1 MISGIMPH
9 VRLFLRLLGLL
20 FKDTIMEKEVPCQNL
35 DAPHSH
41 PLKISFAPSCRRKNF
56 SCRAGGKLIE
66 VFARSPEGDNI
77 TASCTPPPR
86 LLPLPSS
93 ARSRSSPSL
102 RQQMWSLQFIRVR
115 NSKFTGQAN
124 YQHNTSAGW
133 DPNTEAGRQRD
144 GCEEH
149 QHLRCLPWPTT
160 SAEKKKAYR
169 EIQAKEK
176 RKFSVKSLC
185 SPAC

>member
-1 MISGIMPH
+1 MSEPGCAPFTPSQNIICTVLPA
-9 VRLFLRLLGLL
+9 
-20 FKDTIMEKEVPCQNL
+20 KEL
-35 DAPHSH
+35 
-41 PLKISFAPSCRRKNF
+41 

-77 TASCTPPPR
+77 TASCTPPPSR
-86 LLPLPSS
+86 PL
-93 ARSRSSPSL
+93 AHSRSSPSL
-102 RQQMWSLQFIRVR
+102 RQQVWSLQFIRVR

-149 QHLRCLPWPTT
+149 QHLRSLPWPTA
-160 SAEKKKAYR
+160 SAKKK
-169 EIQAKEK
+169 KTPTEK
-176 RKFSVKSLC
+176 YMQVVKKS
-185 SPAC
+185 